1 MRPSLAE
8 CSWVWSQMYIDKGW
22 GEVRDILYLHVQ
34 RGGARRSV
42 EIGRD

>member
-1 MRPSLAE
+1 
-8 CSWVWSQMYIDKGW
+8 MYIDKGW